1 MSTIE
6 RALEKQRQEEERKQQ
21 LMQQQEQ
28 LQAREMNQPP
38 DDNRESA
45 ETPSPFRTA
54 PEAQAAVK
62 ESTAAT
68 GMEVDTEYSVTTAP
82 APARPSIKT
91 NHYQPPIEPVYEEQ
105 PGHKAEQLSSNNSN
119 PQVVINI
126 ERLEALGM
134 VSPTEN
140 FTQIKEEYRYIKR
153 PLLNNAFGPGSSTL
167 NNPNL
172 VMVSSS
178 FSGEGKTFTT
188 VNLAMS
194 MALEENRKV
203 LLIDA
208 DVIKPHICERLGIS
222 EQAGLMDYLTGKA
235 DVSDIILSTN
245 IPNLR
250 LITAGRRH
258 HHSNE
263 MIASDKMKLFMKELS
278 LRYPDRI
285 VIFDTSPL
293 LGASETNV
301 LAQMTGQAV
310 VVVEEQRTTHPQL
323 QQALSLLDPNMA
335 VGLVLNKSK
344 SRRREY
350 YGYYYANS

>member
-6 RALEKQRQEEERKQQ
+6 RALEKQRQQEERKQQ
-21 LMQQQEQ
+21 LSQQQEQ
-28 LQAREMNQPP
+28 LQAREMAQSQ
-38 DDNRESA
+38 DDNRVSAAALSDAASGSNNGDETSAPPTLQVYTESLA
-45 ETPSPFRTA
+45 
-54 PEAQAAVK
+54 
-62 ESTAAT
+62 
-68 GMEVDTEYSVTTAP
+68 TTAP

-91 NHYQPPIEPVYEEQ
+91 NHYQPPLEPAAREAQ
-105 PGHKAEQLSSNNSN
+105 PYNNAEQASVNNRE
-119 PQVVINI
+119 PQVNINI

-134 VSPTEN
+134 VSPTES

-188 VNLAMS
+188 INLAIS

-203 LLIDA
+203 LLVDA
-208 DVIKPHICERLGIS
+208 DVIKPHICERLGIA

-263 MIASDKMKLFMKELS
+263 MIASDKMKTFMKELS

-323 QQALSLLDPNMA
+323 QHALTLLDSNMA

-350 YGYYYANS
+350 YGYYANS

>member
-6 RALEKQRQEEERKQQ
+6 RALEKQRQAELHKQQ
-21 LMQQQEQ
+21 SQQQAVLEQ
-28 LQAREMNQPP
+28 HPPSGAESRVADDAAAPFSLQP
-38 DDNRESA
+38 ESVVTQSDA
-45 ETPSPFRTA
+45 SQRL
-54 PEAQAAVK
+54 
-62 ESTAAT
+62 
-68 GMEVDTEYSVTTAP
+68 TTAP
-82 APARPSIKT
+82 PPPASLKST
-91 NHYQPPIEPVYEEQ
+91 NHYQPPSEDLTQ
-105 PGHKAEQLSSNNSN
+105 AAEKSSHGDNPLS
-119 PQVVINI
+119 VNI
-126 ERLEALGM
+126 DIQRLEALGM
-134 VSPTEN
+134 VTPTEN

-153 PLLNNAFGPGSSTL
+153 PLLNNAFGPGASTL
-167 NNPNL
+167 NQPNL

-188 VNLAMS
+188 VNLAIS
-194 MALEENRKV
+194 MTLEEDRKV
-203 LLIDA
+203 LLVDA
-208 DVIKPHICERLGIS
+208 DVIKPHVCERLGIP

-235 DVSDIILSTN
+235 EVSDIILNTN
-245 IPNLR
+245 IPNLK

-278 LRYPDRI
+278 VRYPDRI

-310 VVVEEQRTTHPQL
+310 VVVEEERTTHPQL

-335 VGLVLNKSK
+335 VGLVLNKSN

-350 YGYYYANS
+350 YGYYYASS